1 MKRPIDILEDLNA
14 RGFQADDAIDVAE
27 TALLIS
33 ALERPAIAFE
43 TYLRH
48 IDKLGAAVSEYARG
62 ETEDAALAREALSQV
77 VARHY
82 GYHLAD
88 DADRDTDAADLSRVI
103 DARAGHPT
111 ALAIL
116 YLEAARRAGFDA
128 APLAFRAQLLVRLE
142 SEGQRVILDP
152 AGDGAAL
159 GAPELRAM
167 LKCEEGNQAELLPD
181 DFETIDNRAVL
192 LRLCR
197 ARKRAALMRH
207 RLEDALRAVETAIR
221 IAPEES
227 SLWRESGLL
236 NARLDRIPD
245 AVTALEEYLRRDASE
260 AARYNTSVLLQ
271 ELRSRLT

>member
-1 MKRPIDILEDLNA
+1 MRRPIDILEDLNA
-14 RGFQADDAIDVAE
+14 RGAQADDAIDVAE
-27 TALLIS
+27 TALLIA
-33 ALERPAIAFE
+33 ALERPAIAVE

-48 IDKLGAAVSEYARG
+48 IDKLAAAVAEYARG
-62 ETEDAALAREALSQV
+62 ETGDAALAREALAQV

-88 DADRDTDAADLSRVI
+88 DADRDTDAADLTRVI

-167 LKCEEGNQAELLPD
+167 LKCEEGNQAELLPE

-207 RLEDALRAVETAIR
+207 RLEDALRAIEAAIR

-245 AVTALEEYLRRDASE
+245 AVAALEEYLRRDAGE

>member
-1 MKRPIDILEDLNA
+1 MKRPIDILEDLDA
-14 RGFQADDAIDVAE
+14 RGSQPGDEVDIAE
-27 TALLIS
+27 TALLIA
-33 ALERPAIAFE
+33 ALERPAIAVE

-48 IDKLGAAVSEYARG
+48 VDKLGAAVAAYARG
-62 ETEDAALAREALSQV
+62 ETDDAALAREALAQV
-77 VARHY
+77 IGRHY
-82 GYHLAD
+82 GYRLAD
-88 DADRDTDAADLSRVI
+88 DADRDTDAADMSRVI

-111 ALAIL
+111 ALAAI

-128 APLAFRAQLLVRLE
+128 APLAFRAQLLVRIE
-142 SEGQRVILDP
+142 SEGQRLILDP
-152 AGDGAAL
+152 AGAGAAL

-207 RLEDALRAVETAIR
+207 RLEDALRAVETALR
-221 IAPEES
+221 IAPGES
-227 SLWRESGLL
+227 SLWREAGLL